1 MRCNKDA
8 APVHPGQVL
17 ADELAELA
25 ISTADFAAALS
36 IPAATA
42 EALLAQRIG
51 ITPELTL
58 RISHYFGTTARF
70 WTDLQDAYDLHVA
83 ERKHGAAIAA
93 QIKPLASQAYP
104 NRRRTKAGVNPR
116 QLTIPHYTT
125 TRSNSNE
132 IRFDVRNPGSRTALP
147 RR

>member
-1 MRCNKDA
+1 MSGNNDHT

-25 ISTADFAAALS
+25 MSPADFAAALS

-42 EALLAQRIG
+42 EALLAQRTG
-51 ITPELTL
+51 MTPELVL

-70 WTDLQDAYDLHVA
+70 WTDLQNAYDLHVA

-93 QIKPLASQAYP
+93 QITPRITLDDIP
-104 NRRRTKAGVNPR
+104 VWAGGNKVA
-116 QLTIPHYTT
+116 
-125 TRSNSNE
+125 
-132 IRFDVRNPGSRTALP
+132 D
-147 RR
+147 

>member
-1 MRCNKDA
+1 MNGNNDDN

-25 ISTADFAAALS
+25 ISPADFAAALS

-51 ITPELTL
+51 MTPELVL

-70 WTDLQDAYDLHVA
+70 WTDLQNAYDLHEA
-83 ERKHGAAIAA
+83 KLKHGPTIAA
-93 QIKPLASQAYP
+93 QIKPLP
-104 NRRRTKAGVNPR
+104 TEPIPIAGEPKPTSTVG
-116 QLTIPHYTT
+116 
-125 TRSNSNE
+125 
-132 IRFDVRNPGSRTALP
+132 D
-147 RR
+147 